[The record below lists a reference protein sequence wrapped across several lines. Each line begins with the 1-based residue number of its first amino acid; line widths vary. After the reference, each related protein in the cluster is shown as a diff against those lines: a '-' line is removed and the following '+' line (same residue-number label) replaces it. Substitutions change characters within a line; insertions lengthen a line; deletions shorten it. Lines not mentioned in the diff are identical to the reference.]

1 MLTKKNHTSFW
12 EATATLIGTIVGA
25 GVLGLPY
32 AVAQVGM
39 IPGLIMLLVIGV
51 ACLLINLMFAEVVLR
66 TRERHQV
73 AGCARKYLGNIAF
86 WLANAAAII
95 GSYGA
100 LTVYLI
106 GEGEVLSALFGT
118 DKTVS
123 SLIFFAVGAF
133 ILLVGLRLVK
143 VFELWMVAAFVVI
156 ILAIVG
162 VGVADLNLINFA
174 HIDLSKMII
183 PYGVILFAY
192 SGASSVVSLRE
203 ILRQD
208 EKRVQCAV
216 LIGSFI
222 PIVIYVVFTMVVIG
236 ITGAGTTPVATIGL
250 GEKLGP
256 AMLIFGN
263 LFAFFAMGTSFLTV
277 GIGLRQTFQFDLKC
291 SRFVSWLAVI
301 AVPLAIFLFGLRDF
315 ILAMEIAGGIA
326 VGLTGLVIVA
336 SFAKAKKLG
345 DREPEFQLPRF
356 KIISWLLAAM
366 FVAGICYTIYNVI

>member
-1 MLTKKNHTSFW
+1 MRTHTSFW

-25 GVLGLPY
+25 GILGLPY
-32 AVAQVGM
+32 AVAQVGA
-39 IPGLIMLLVIGV
+39 IPGLVMLLLVGV

-73 AGCARKYLGNIAF
+73 AGCAKKYLGNIAF

-106 GEGEVLSALFGT
+106 GEGEALSALFGV
-118 DKTVS
+118 DKFAASIV
-123 SLIFFAVGAF
+123 FFAVGAL

-162 VGVADLNLINFA
+162 AGAADLDMANFA
-174 HIDLSKMII
+174 HIDLSKIII

-192 SGASSVVSLRE
+192 SGASSIVSLRE
-203 ILRQD
+203 ILRKD
-208 EKRVQCAV
+208 EKKVRRAV
-216 LIGSFI
+216 VIGSLV
-222 PIVIYVVFTMVVIG
+222 PLVIYVVFTMVVIG
-236 ITGAGTTPVATIGL
+236 ITGSGTTPVATIGL
-250 GEKLGP
+250 GAKLGP

-277 GIGLRQTFQFDLKC
+277 GLGLRQTFQFDLKF
-291 SRFVSWLAVI
+291 SKLGSWLAVV
-301 AVPLAIFLFGLRDF
+301 AVPLIVFLLGLRDF

-326 VGLTGLVIVA
+326 VGLTGIVIVS
-336 SFAKAKKLG
+336 SFAKAKKMG
-345 DREPEFQLPRF
+345 DREPEFSLPKMQMVR
-356 KIISWLLAAM
+356 WLLAAM
-366 FVAGICYTIYNVI
+366 FVAGIFYTIYNVT

>member
-1 MLTKKNHTSFW
+1 MRTHTSFW

-25 GVLGLPY
+25 GILGLPY
-32 AVAQVGM
+32 AVAQVGA
-39 IPGLIMLLVIGV
+39 IPGLLMLLLIGV
-51 ACLLINLMFAEVVLR
+51 ASLIINLMFAEVVLR

-106 GEGEVLSALFGT
+106 GEGEALSALFGT
-118 DKTVS
+118 NKTIS
-123 SLIFFAVGAF
+123 SLVFFAIGAF

-174 HIDLSKMII
+174 HIDLSRIII

-203 ILRQD
+203 ILRKD
-208 EKRVQCAV
+208 EKKVRRAV
-216 LIGSFI
+216 LIGSLV
-222 PIVIYVVFTMVVIG
+222 PLVIYVVFTMVVVG
-236 ITGAGTTPVATIGL
+236 ITGSATTPVATIGL

-277 GIGLRQTFQFDLKC
+277 GMGLRQTFQFDLKC
-291 SRFVSWLAVI
+291 SKFVSWLAVI
-301 AVPLAIFLFGLRDF
+301 AVPLTVFLFGLRDF

-326 VGLTGLVIVA
+326 VGLTGLIIIA
-336 SFAKAKKLG
+336 GFAKAKKRG
-345 DREPEFQLPRF
+345 DRLPEFHLPRLRVV
-356 KIISWLLAAM
+356 SWLLAAM
-366 FVAGICYTIYNVI
+366 FAAGICYTLYNVI

>member
-1 MLTKKNHTSFW
+1 MPGNS
-12 EATATLIGTIVGA
+12 
-25 GVLGLPY
+25 LGIY
-32 AVAQVGM
+32 G
-39 IPGLIMLLVIGV
+39 GV
-51 ACLLINLMFAEVVLR
+51 ASHIPVPSIDLCEVKNR
-66 TRERHQV
+66 
-73 AGCARKYLGNIAF
+73 GSIP
-86 WLANAAAII
+86 LAH
-95 GSYGA
+95 
-100 LTVYLI
+100 L
-106 GEGEVLSALFGT
+106 
-118 DKTVS
+118 
-123 SLIFFAVGAF
+123 AV
-133 ILLVGLRLVK
+133 
-143 VFELWMVAAFVVI
+143 
-156 ILAIVG
+156 
-162 VGVADLNLINFA
+162 VADA
-174 HIDLSKMII
+174 ATTPYQAAKRADLQ
-183 PYGVILFAY
+183 PGDNVI
-192 SGASSVVSLRE
+192 
-203 ILRQD
+203 
-208 EKRVQCAV
+208 
-216 LIGSFI
+216 
-222 PIVIYVVFTMVVIG
+222 VIG